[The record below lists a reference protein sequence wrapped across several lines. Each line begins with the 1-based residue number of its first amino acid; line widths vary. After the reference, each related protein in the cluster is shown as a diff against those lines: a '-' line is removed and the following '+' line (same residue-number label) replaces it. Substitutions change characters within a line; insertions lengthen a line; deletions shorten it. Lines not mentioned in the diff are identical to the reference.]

1 MPEHKPIRLAIFG
14 AGLIG
19 RNHAALVQASED
31 FDLVGLCDPEPR
43 ALAAAARMGVPMFD
57 DPAALMDIVRPDAAI
72 VATPNDTHAA
82 LGAQLAARGIHLL
95 MEKPIA
101 MSLTDA
107 QSLTEA
113 CAEARVA
120 LLVGHHRRHSRLVE
134 AARAAVSGGELGR
147 LTAVSAYC
155 MLLKPDSYFA
165 AAPWRTQ
172 PGGGPVAINLSHDI
186 DTLRFVCG
194 EITRVHAETSAAA
207 RGHAVED
214 SAAVVLRFESG
225 ALGTLVLSD
234 ATPSPYSWEL
244 SAGENPLYAHAGQDC
259 YRFFGTEAL
268 LDFPTMT
275 LWRYDGGGEPG
286 WSTPL
291 ATRRLEVTAADPL
304 ERQLQHFAA
313 VVRDEAIPVI
323 DGADAARTLAV
334 TLAVT
339 EAARSGQP
347 VEIVTA

>member
-1 MPEHKPIRLAIFG
+1 MPRRQPIRLAIFG

-19 RNHAALVQASED
+19 RNHAALAQASKD
-31 FDLVGLCDPEPR
+31 FDLVGLCDPVPE
-43 ALAAAARMGVPMFD
+43 ALAAVARLGVPMFD
-57 DPAALMDIVRPDAAI
+57 RAEALLDMMKPEAAI
-72 VATPNDTHAA
+72 VATPNDTHAS
-82 LGAQLAARGIHLL
+82 LGSQLAGRGLHLL
-95 MEKPIA
+95 VEKPIA
-101 MSLTDA
+101 TSLAEAQSLTDA
-107 QSLTEA
+107 
-113 CAEARVA
+113 CAEAGVA
-120 LLVGHHRRHSRLVE
+120 LLVGHHRRHSPLVE
-134 AARAAVSGGELGR
+134 AARAAVTGGSLGR

-165 AAPWRTQ
+165 AAPWRTR

-194 EITRVHAETSAAA
+194 EITRVQAETSAAA
-207 RGHAVED
+207 RRHAVED
-214 SAAVVLRFESG
+214 SAAVVLRFAG
-225 ALGTLVLSD
+225 GGLGTLVLSD

-259 YRFFGTEAL
+259 YRFFGTEGT

-291 ATRRLEVTAADPL
+291 TTHRLDVEAADPL

-313 VVRDEAIPVI
+313 VVRGEASPVI
-323 DGADAARTLAV
+323 DGADVARTLAV

-339 EAARSGQP
+339 GAARSGKA
-347 VEIVTA
+347 VDL